1 MSNNS
6 SVPGIT
12 YPTVQSTGAGSP
24 RDAAIANNAAMN
36 AKQAEANKMTA
47 GSKKKGGAVTVGV
60 PQVSYTPTGG
70 PGQDPTSITK
80 LNAQYGSQSSA
91 NAEFDKNALK
101 GGSRRKRKGG
111 NPDWIWGC
119 YSGGKKRKTRTNK
132 RKTRKYRKKTR
143 RNKK

>member
-1 MSNNS
+1 MTNS

-12 YPTVQSTGAGSP
+12 YPTVQATVAGSP

-36 AKQAEANKMTA
+36 AKQAEANRMTA
-47 GSKKKGGAVTVGV
+47 GSKKKRGGAVTVGV

-70 PGQDPTSITK
+70 PGQDPTAITK
-80 LNAQYGSQSSA
+80 SNAQYGSQGAA

-101 GGSRRKRKGG
+101 GGSRRRKGG

-132 RKTRKYRKKTR
+132 RKTRKHKKKTR

>member
-1 MSNNS
+1 M
-6 SVPGIT
+6 
-12 YPTVQSTGAGSP
+12 
-24 RDAAIANNAAMN
+24 
-36 AKQAEANKMTA
+36 
-47 GSKKKGGAVTVGV
+47 
-60 PQVSYTPTGG
+60 
-70 PGQDPTSITK
+70 
-80 LNAQYGSQSSA
+80 NAQYGAQGAA

-132 RKTRKYRKKTR
+132 RKIKKHRKKTR

>member
-36 AKQAEANKMTA
+36 VKQAEANKMTA

-80 LNAQYGSQSSA
+80 LNAQYGSQGSA

-119 YSGGKKRKTRTNK
+119 YSGGKKKTQ
-132 RKTRKYRKKTR
+132 RKYRKSRKHYR
-143 RNKK
+143 KSRKH

>member
-1 MSNNS
+1 MLNNS
-6 SVPGIT
+6 SVPGVI
-12 YPTVQSTGAGSP
+12 YPTVQSTSAGNP
-24 RDAAIANNAAMN
+24 RDAVIAHRNAINVQQNNAN
-36 AKQAEANKMTA
+36 RMTA

-80 LNAQYGSQSSA
+80 MNAQYGSQSSA
-91 NAEFDKNALK
+91 NAEFDKNALT
-101 GGSRRKRKGG
+101 GGSRRKRNGG

-119 YSGGKKRKTRTNK
+119 FSGGKKRKTRTNK
-132 RKTRKYRKKTR
+132 RKTRKHRKKTR

>member
-70 PGQDPTSITK
+70 PGQDLHGAGRSRPHRPEDHDGIR
-80 LNAQYGSQSSA
+80 AADAAGHR
-91 NAEFDKNALK
+91 
-101 GGSRRKRKGG
+101 GGQAR
-111 NPDWIWGC
+111 NPCGVA
-119 YSGGKKRKTRTNK
+119 
-132 RKTRKYRKKTR
+132 
-143 RNKK
+143 